1 MTFGDDPFGLD
12 KEKDRK
18 SMKALTFFIIYLI
31 MWYIFSHHFF

>member
-12 KEKDRK
+12 KKKDK
-18 SMKALTFFIIYLI
+18 KGIKPLTFFIIYLI